1 MGGTIRIMLKH
12 EAPVTMA
19 CNNQPPSPE
28 RYIRLRQLIAE
39 KYVPFSAPTL
49 WRRVKDGSFPQP
61 YKLSQG
67 VTAWRQSDV
76 VAWQRRHAASG
87 LAE

>member
-1 MGGTIRIMLKH
+1 MKDTH
-12 EAPVTMA
+12 QST
-19 CNNQPPSPE
+19 PPE
-28 RYIRLRQLIAE
+28 KYIRLRQLIGE

-61 YKLSQG
+61 FKLSLG

-76 VAWQRRHAASG
+76 VAWQRRQAAVG
-87 LAE
+87 AGE